1 MEAFFEKYQVAA
13 DKIAVGVSGGADS
26 LALAL
31 RLNDWA
37 KKNGKKVVA
46 LSVDHGLR
54 PESRSEVEYVAELMA
69 KFGIE
74 HHILTWLGEKPQK
87 GIEEAARRARYDLV
101 LGWCRENGVSC
112 YATGHHMRDQAET
125 FLLRLIRGS
134 GVYGLSGM
142 LPVSSMQGVTIIR
155 PQLDDNP
162 EDLRAYLT
170 KRAVC
175 WVEDPSNRCDD
186 FLRVKIRKFL
196 PTLEQVLGLDGKRL
210 ASTCATL
217 ANTRN
222 FIESEIGDIMF
233 RYVQNYDDVGMKILC
248 SQFKSLHKELQFR
261 LLSAMIKIV
270 GEQAYAPESEEI
282 SRVCQ
287 TLNSENYQGRTLG
300 GCEIFVAQQ
309 SIWVVKEAKNP
320 TVLSKSAWDEFVLYH
335 RQYRRLE
342 LPYKLRVAIVEKCMN
357 QNRS

>member
-1 MEAFFEKYQVAA
+1 MTINNQEIIVKWENNTSVAA
-13 DKIAVGVSGGADS
+13 LKEIVKTQPLVIETSRYGG
-26 LALAL
+26 
-31 RLNDWA
+31 
-37 KKNGKKVVA
+37 
-46 LSVDHGLR
+46 
-54 PESRSEVEYVAELMA
+54 
-69 KFGIE
+69 F
-74 HHILTWLGEKPQK
+74 
-87 GIEEAARRARYDLV
+87 
-101 LGWCRENGVSC
+101 
-112 YATGHHMRDQAET
+112 
-125 FLLRLIRGS
+125 
-134 GVYGLSGM
+134 
-142 LPVSSMQGVTIIR
+142 
-155 PQLDDNP
+155 
-162 EDLRAYLT
+162 
-170 KRAVC
+170 
-175 WVEDPSNRCDD
+175 
-186 FLRVKIRKFL
+186 
-196 PTLEQVLGLDGKRL
+196 EQVGSLGQSIKSSDQRQ
-210 ASTCATL
+210 TT
-217 ANTRN
+217 
-222 FIESEIGDIMF
+222 EIGDIMF